1 MRIDVPMS
9 DTLPDGRGVRVA
21 VVASRFNPEVTARL
35 VSGARDA
42 LTAAGVLSHSIEHF
56 AVPGAFELP
65 VAARLAAD
73 SRRFDAIVCLGC
85 IIRGETPHFDYI
97 SAAVA
102 HGLTQVSVSTGVP
115 IAFGVLTTDTPEQA
129 DARSRPDR
137 TNKGYEAAAAALE
150 MALLRQ
156 QLRDRLAAGS
166 RG

>member
-1 MRIDVPMS
+1 MRTDASTP

-21 VVASRFNPEVTARL
+21 VVAARFNPDVTGRL
-35 VSGARDA
+35 VSGASEA

-56 AVPGAFELP
+56 PVPGAFELP
-65 VAARLAAD
+65 VAAKLAAD

-85 IIRGETPHFDYI
+85 VIRGETPHFDYI
-97 SAAVA
+97 SSAVA
-102 HGLTQVSVSTGVP
+102 HGLTQVSVATGVP
-115 IAFGVLTTDTPEQA
+115 VAFGVLTTDTPEQA

-156 QLRDRLAAGS
+156 RLRDRAGVGS
-166 RG
+166 KG